1 MNWILPGTVL
11 EMDRGEADQAEAKI
25 SALFLAGGMVLSQV
39 TDLTGLEPYT
49 VQNWV
54 KRGFLPPPV
63 RKRYSRRQLCRII
76 NINMLKNIL
85 PMETICGLLGYV
97 NGALNDESDDLID
110 DAELYF
116 LFVRLAART
125 DTGAVTENALTAALS
140 HYVEPAPGARD
151 PGRKYIKNHAHRLS
165 GGPTPHQSGKN
176 AGRFEKGELTWTKTE
191 PIAGPLSPRRSP
203 KSK

>member
-76 NINMLKNIL
+76 NINMLKSIL

-97 NGALNDESDDLID
+97 NGTLNDESDDLID

-151 PGRKYIKNHAHRLS
+151 RVENTLKIMLTAYQAAQLRTKA
-165 GGPTPHQSGKN
+165 
-176 AGRFEKGELTWTKTE
+176 EKMLEKLKE
-191 PIAGPLSPRRSP
+191 EQ
-203 KSK
+203 